1 MDHLPS
7 SQFSKLSHLVRIL
20 KHFLLNKQYLIKQK
34 AKPIENFKTKTKE
47 ILFCYAGYS
56 ELDPR
61 DLESQGTLI
70 AVTWLLA
77 LISRGGSRRGRH
89 QNGLGGNA
97 AWGLQQLRE
106 RRN

>member
-47 ILFCYAGYS
+47 ILFAT
-56 ELDPR
+56 PA
-61 DLESQGTLI
+61 TLSLTPE
-70 AVTWLLA
+70 TWRA
-77 LISRGGSRRGRH
+77 K
-89 QNGLGGNA
+89 GL
-97 AWGLQQLRE
+97 
-106 RRN
+106 